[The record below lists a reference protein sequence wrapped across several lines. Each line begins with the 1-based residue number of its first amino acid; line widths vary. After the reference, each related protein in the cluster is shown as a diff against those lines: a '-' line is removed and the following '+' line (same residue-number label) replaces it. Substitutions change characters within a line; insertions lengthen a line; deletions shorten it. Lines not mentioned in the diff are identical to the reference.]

1 MPQHPFVWVLL
12 WCSVAESLYKNV
24 LNGDCPALN
33 GEISKN
39 ACLAETC
46 TSDLDCGT
54 KAMCCSN
61 GCVLTCIEV
70 DPPKAFDWTE
80 ERAELRTAGIY
91 EAWSIQTETFGGC
104 HMTSEQFDRIKNL
117 VETDH
122 LKNCFC
128 RIGGFYCHVPQR

>member
-24 LNGDCPALN
+24 LNAYYDSNDALEGDCPALN

-70 DPPKAFDWTE
+70 DPPKGVFRYHAKVSVKFIAFEIIIIKKLFLFEAFDWTE
-80 ERAELRTAGIY
+80 ERAELRTAVSA
-91 EAWSIQTETFGGC
+91 E
-104 HMTSEQFDRIKNL
+104 
-117 VETDH
+117 
-122 LKNCFC
+122 
-128 RIGGFYCHVPQR
+128 